1 MSLTFSI
8 SIFSPSKGNVSPYL
22 GFLISKYLTIDMLLP
37 LCLNLKPTPFL
48 PLHRHTCTPIL
59 LSKNQTFPLAN
70 ERHSVVKLRTMEWL
84 LSVELQREEKFHLS
98 HLPSIHPSP
107 HQSSLQLPYHNPR
120 PNREIRFPP
129 PAPEFPVSHL
139 SWNTLIDLPSPT
151 LHFAPISITFL
162 ALRIHFQAYEPQDCL
177 ASKMLPFGKYF
188 GLKTRYKSEFLS
200 WISRHIYFPKIAS
213 LNFASSLKHNPPS
226 LVLQSV
232 SQFFQWIFLCSPHCR
247 HQIFL
252 ISISMSLQRPNGRYC
267 LHYNLQKYFFPYLR

>member
-37 LCLNLKPTPFL
+37 LCLNSKPTPFL

-84 LSVELQREEKFHLS
+84 LSVKLQREEKFHLS

-120 PNREIRFPP
+120 PNREIIFPPPP
-129 PAPEFPVSHL
+129 PAPRVPCSPPILKYPNWSSIPYSPFCTHL
-139 SWNTLIDLPSPT
+139 N
-151 LHFAPISITFL
+151 
-162 ALRIHFQAYEPQDCL
+162 
-177 ASKMLPFGKYF
+177 
-188 GLKTRYKSEFLS
+188 
-200 WISRHIYFPKIAS
+200 YFPCLKNTFPSSRTPRLFSFKDVAIWEVFWLKNKI
-213 LNFASSLKHNPPS
+213 
-226 LVLQSV
+226 
-232 SQFFQWIFLCSPHCR
+232 
-247 HQIFL
+247 
-252 ISISMSLQRPNGRYC
+252 
-267 LHYNLQKYFFPYLR
+267 